1 MRDTSDRGADLAAP
15 GPAEDGDFTFDIRP
29 AWRLADPQIERDAIA
44 YWTRTG
50 LLPPDVEPADRARE
64 LVAVAYSGDRII
76 GATTATVNHY
86 GPLRARFAFLR
97 GAVDP
102 AFRRRQVG
110 RTLLQF
116 SRPLLEQWSAAHPE
130 EKVLGL
136 GSIVE
141 GNEFAAL
148 RQFPVSPDGQL
159 VLVGYLDDGRQIRVS
174 WFAHA
179 RVE

>member
-1 MRDTSDRGADLAAP
+1 MTDTGADFA
-15 GPAEDGDFTFDIRP
+15 FDVRP
-29 AWRLADPQIERDAIA
+29 AWRRGDAAIERDAIDF
-44 YWTRTG
+44 WTRTS
-50 LLPPDVEPADRARE
+50 LLPSDVDPADRASE
-64 LVAVAYSGDRII
+64 LVAVAYCGDRVI
-76 GATTATVNHY
+76 GATTATLNNY

-102 AFRRRQVG
+102 EFRRRQVG

-116 SRPLLEQWSAAHPE
+116 SRPLLEQWSAEHPE
-130 EKVLGL
+130 ERVLGL
-136 GSIVE
+136 GSIIE
-141 GNEFAAL
+141 SGQFAEL
-148 RQFPVSPDGQL
+148 RRFPVSPDGQL

>member
-1 MRDTSDRGADLAAP
+1 VTDPSRDADFA
-15 GPAEDGDFTFDIRP
+15 FDVRP
-29 AWRLADPQIERDAIA
+29 AWRRGDAAIERDAIDF
-44 YWTRTG
+44 WKRTG
-50 LLPPDVEPADRARE
+50 LLPDDVDPADRAGE
-64 LVAVAYSGDRII
+64 LVAVAYSGDRVI
-76 GATTATVNHY
+76 GATTATINNY

-102 AFRRRQVG
+102 EFRRRQVG

-116 SRPLLEQWSAAHPE
+116 SRPLLEQWSAEHPE

-141 GNEFAAL
+141 GTEFAAL

-159 VLVGYLDDGRQIRVS
+159 ILVGYLDDGRQIRVS

>member
-1 MRDTSDRGADLAAP
+1 MADP
-15 GPAEDGDFTFDIRP
+15 GPSDEGDFRFDIRP
-29 AWRLADPQIERDAIA
+29 AWRLRDAEIERDAID

-50 LLPPDVEPADRARE
+50 LLPPDVEPTDRARE
-64 LVAVAYSGDRII
+64 LVAVAYSDGRII
-76 GATTATVNHY
+76 GATTATLNQY

-102 AFRRRQVG
+102 EFRRRQVG

-116 SRPLLEQWSAAHPE
+116 SRPLLEQWSAEHPE

-141 GNEFAAL
+141 GAEFAAL

>member
-1 MRDTSDRGADLAAP
+1 MTDSSGE
-15 GPAEDGDFTFDIRP
+15 EDFAFDIRP
-29 AWRLADPQIERDAIA
+29 AWRLGDPDIERDAIDFWA
-44 YWTRTG
+44 RNG
-50 LLPPDVEPADRARE
+50 LLPDTVKAEDRASE
-64 LVAVAYSGDRII
+64 LVAVAYSGGRVI
-76 GATTATVNHY
+76 GATTASLSRY
-86 GPLRARFAFLR
+86 SPLRARFAFLR

-110 RTLLQF
+110 RTLLQV
-116 SRPLLEQWSAAHPE
+116 SRPLLEQWSAEHPE

-141 GNEFAAL
+141 SDQFAEL
-148 RQFPVSPDGQL
+148 RRFPVSPDGQL
-159 VLVGYLDDGRQIRVS
+159 VLVGYLEDGRQVRVS

>member
-1 MRDTSDRGADLAAP
+1 MTDSSGDS
-15 GPAEDGDFTFDIRP
+15 DFTFDIRP
-29 AWRLADPQIERDAIA
+29 AWRLGDAAIERDAIA
-44 YWTRTG
+44 FWERTS
-50 LLPPDVEPADRARE
+50 LLPPDVDPADRASE
-64 LVAVAYSGDRII
+64 LVAVAYCGDRVI
-76 GATTATVNHY
+76 GATTATLNNY
-86 GPLRARFAFLR
+86 GPLRARLAFLR

-102 AFRRRQVG
+102 DFRRRQVG
-110 RTLLQF
+110 RTLLQV
-116 SRPLLEQWSAAHPE
+116 SRPLLEQWSAEHPE

-141 GNEFAAL
+141 GTEFAAL

-159 VLVGYLDDGRQIRVS
+159 ILVGYLDDGRQIRVS

>member
-1 MRDTSDRGADLAAP
+1 MALEPSQAAD
-15 GPAEDGDFTFDIRP
+15 EDFTFDIRP
-29 AWRLADPQIERDAIA
+29 AWRLGDPAIERDAIDF
-44 YWTRTG
+44 WERTN
-50 LLPPDVEPADRARE
+50 LLPADVDAADRARE
-64 LVAVAYSGDRII
+64 LVAVTYCRDRVI
-76 GATTATVNHY
+76 GATTATLNHY
-86 GPLRARFAFLR
+86 GPLRGRFAFLR

-102 AFRRRQVG
+102 EFRRRQVG

-116 SRPLLEQWSAAHPE
+116 SRPLLEQWSSENPE

-141 GNEFAAL
+141 SGQFAEL
-148 RQFPVSPDGQL
+148 RRLPYSPDGQL
-159 VLVGYLDDGRQIRVS
+159 VLVGYLDDDRQIRVS

>member
-1 MRDTSDRGADLAAP
+1 MAAP
-15 GPAEDGDFTFDIRP
+15 SESDDVDFTFDIRP
-29 AWRLADPQIERDAIA
+29 AWRLSDAAIERDAID

-50 LLPPDVEPADRARE
+50 LLPPDVDPADRARE
-64 LVAVAYSGDRII
+64 LVAVAYFGRRVI
-76 GATTATVNHY
+76 GATTATLNHY

-102 AFRRRQVG
+102 AYRRRQVG

-116 SRPLLEQWSAAHPE
+116 SRPLLEQWSAEHPE
-130 EKVLGL
+130 EKVLGI

-141 GNEFAAL
+141 GTEFAAL